1 MWLELLLMVEK
12 NQKIQT
18 MPKNENKRF
27 LIISIFLIIAIGI
40 VWLIKSGIIF
50 PKKIECETLTPLAL
64 QKFESLSGVR
74 PIFGQ
79 NCKISS
85 QVFLAKILYD
95 SENNAQKA
103 KTGILA
109 GTTGK
114 KQQIE
119 NYDWVVL
126 GNDSSVFIQNEKILG
141 IVALLDIKEQSKVK
155 TEIERIEKNDYLKID
170 PQLESELLKETEQ
183 ESEQEISFSGQ
194 EKTKDFQNIDL
205 SKDITLYEYTKQDH
219 ECADYKGDLT
229 SLQFQVKCEKAWG
242 MWRGHWVKEINI
254 SSEAQKLQIKADLAL
269 IDHSHLFTECSGEG
283 VKYDNYVILI
293 AESKDPRPQL
303 NQECNKISSEQDWA
317 KCAVRET
324 ESSVLGYCGV
334 EKCTTSKEC
343 DFEINV
349 QEKDKIYLVFRI
361 SDAWDYAD
369 VQGILSN
376 VQISG
381 LE

>member
-1 MWLELLLMVEK
+1 MK
-12 NQKIQT
+12 QHIYNT
-18 MPKNENKRF
+18 EN
-27 LIISIFLIIAIGI
+27 L
-40 VWLIKSGIIF
+40 
-50 PKKIECETLTPLAL
+50 
-64 QKFESLSGVR
+64 FE
-74 PIFGQ
+74 F
-79 NCKISS
+79 
-85 QVFLAKILYD
+85 AKILGQQTEYK
-95 SENNAQKA
+95 EVLRLVANNSAQF
-103 KTGILA
+103 L
-109 GTTGK
+109 
-114 KQQIE
+114 
-119 NYDWVVL
+119 
-126 GNDSSVFIQNEKILG
+126 
-141 IVALLDIKEQSKVK
+141 
-155 TEIERIEKNDYLKID
+155 
-170 PQLESELLKETEQ
+170 
-183 ESEQEISFSGQ
+183 
-194 EKTKDFQNIDL
+194 
-205 SKDITLYEYTKQDH
+205 
-219 ECADYKGDLT
+219 
-229 SLQFQVKCEKAWG
+229 
-242 MWRGHWVKEINI
+242 
-254 SSEAQKLQIKADLAL
+254 KADLAL